1 VAEEMKEEAAVE
13 PINDEAA
20 GPAGTEAE
28 ADAPISVPSEE
39 WVALQAELEEARAK
53 AAENLDGWQRALAEF
68 SNYKK
73 RLERE
78 KETVHQT
85 ALGKVVLHYLAV
97 VDDLELALENR
108 PISEEGATWA
118 EGIDLILRK
127 LQTFLEAEGV
137 KAIEAVG
144 EEFDPTLHEA
154 IVMEPSEDYES
165 GQVIGVVQTGYKMG
179 DRILRP
185 AKVRVAQ

>member
-1 VAEEMKEEAAVE
+1 MAEEMKEEAAVE
-13 PINDEAA
+13 PVNEATDVPAEDEAQT
-20 GPAGTEAE
+20 P
-28 ADAPISVPSEE
+28 APILVPVEE
-39 WVALQAELEEARAK
+39 WEALQVELEETRAK
-53 AAENLDGWQRALAEF
+53 AAENLDGWQRALADF

-78 KETVHQT
+78 KTTVHQN

-108 PISEEGATWA
+108 PGSDEGATWA
-118 EGIDLILRK
+118 EGIELILRK
-127 LQTFLEAEGV
+127 LQSFLEAEGV

-144 EEFDPTLHEA
+144 DEFDPTRHEA
-154 IVMEPSEDYES
+154 IVMEPSEDFES
-165 GQVIGVVQTGYKMG
+165 GQVIGVVQTGYVMG
-179 DRILRP
+179 ERILRP

>member
-1 VAEEMKEEAAVE
+1 MAEEMKEDAAIE
-13 PINDEAA
+13 PVNEEGAA
-20 GPAGTEAE
+20 PEEVGEQTP
-28 ADAPISVPSEE
+28 APIAVPVDE
-39 WVALQAELEEARAK
+39 WDALQAELEEARAK
-53 AAENLDGWQRALAEF
+53 AAENLDGWQRALADF

-78 KETVHQT
+78 KMTVHQN

-108 PISEEGATWA
+108 PASGEGATWA
-118 EGIDLILRK
+118 EGIELILRK
-127 LQTFLEAEGV
+127 LQTFLDAEGV

-144 EEFDPTLHEA
+144 QEFDPTRHEA
-154 IVMEPSEDYES
+154 IVMEPSDDHES
-165 GQVIGVVQTGYKMG
+165 GQVIGVVQTGYIMG
-179 DRILRP
+179 ERVLRP

>member
-1 VAEEMKEEAAVE
+1 MNAKATIEPVNKEAAAPAE
-13 PINDEAA
+13 TEEQAA
-20 GPAGTEAE
+20 
-28 ADAPISVPSEE
+28 APILVPIEE
-39 WVALQAELEEARAK
+39 WEALQSELEETRAK

-78 KETVHQT
+78 KDSVHQN
-85 ALGKVVLHYLAV
+85 ALGKVVLHYLTV

-108 PISEEGATWA
+108 PDSEEGATWA
-118 EGIDLILRK
+118 EGIELILRK
-127 LQTFLEAEGV
+127 LQTFLEMEGV
-137 KAIEAVG
+137 KAIQAVG
-144 EEFDPTLHEA
+144 EEFDPTCHEA

-165 GQVIGVVQTGYKMG
+165 GQVIGVVQTGYRMG
-179 DRILRP
+179 ERVLRP